1 MKSESITAIAIA
13 AFSVVGLIIILWL
26 CYLIRSRTTRH
37 ITNLQTIE
45 NPIMI

>member
-1 MKSESITAIAIA
+1 MNSGSITAIAIA
-13 AFSVVGLIIILWL
+13 AFSFVALIIILWL

-37 ITNLQTIE
+37 ITNHQTIE